1 MPGPSAGRVLGGL
14 LVGGLQSFIRG
25 NSGFRAGWRTARGGL
40 DFIFQGF
47 SASIDKIFL
56 LEGGLGDRLLL

>member
-25 NSGFRAGWRTARGGL
+25 NSGFRAGGTLRGEL
-40 DFIFQGF
+40 NFFFQGF
-47 SASIDKIFL
+47 FASIDKIFL
-56 LEGGLGDRLLL
+56 LVGELGDRLLL